1 MEKGGEADAFF
12 LVLFNQFLF
21 SSIRMDICYLLSA
34 SHVTF
39 FFFSKLLRFVCKI
52 FQYIVSFMESWREFF
67 YDRIEQD
74 RSKFHLEKG

>member
-1 MEKGGEADAFF
+1 MRFF
-12 LVLFNQFLF
+12 LFYLINFSFLPYEWIF
-21 SSIRMDICYLLSA
+21 VICSQQATLL
-34 SHVTF
+34 

-67 YDRIEQD
+67 YGRIEQD

>member
-39 FFFSKLLRFVCKI
+39 FFLKI
-52 FQYIVSFMESWREFF
+52 VKICLQNISNISFRLWNRGENFF
-67 YDRIEQD
+67 MD
-74 RSKFHLEKG
+74 G

>member
-1 MEKGGEADAFF
+1 MEKGGEADAFL
-12 LVLFNQFLF
+12 LVLFNQSLF
-21 SSIRMDICYLLSA
+21 SSMDICYLLSA

-67 YDRIEQD
+67 YGRIEQD